1 MSGGQPD
8 LQRKKMNKNFR
19 MVTMAY
25 LIFLSGVLGAMLYAG
40 IVVTA
45 VTFHTDMW
53 LGADLLTRFQ
63 EGQIM
68 TENFLR
74 LSYVV
79 NVLIIVV
86 VLYEGYKF
94 KKFERDTVTK
104 VATFF
109 VLATALLFSQYY
121 IPDIIAM
128 QAQGEAVT
136 KSVAFLNTHKGS
148 ELNSKIFALAL
159 IVLIVQ
165 NMRKACK

>member
-1 MSGGQPD
+1 
-8 LQRKKMNKNFR
+8 MNKYFR
-19 MVTMAY
+19 MTTMSY
-25 LIFLSGVLGAMLYAG
+25 LMFLSAVLGMMLYAG
-40 IVVTA
+40 IVVTS
-45 VTFHTDMW
+45 VTFNTH
-53 LGADLLTRFQ
+53 LYVGAELLTQFQ

-68 TENFLR
+68 TESFLR

-79 NVLIIVV
+79 NVLLVIV

-109 VLATALLFSQYY
+109 VLATGLLFSQYY

-128 QAQGEAVT
+128 QVQGEAMT
-136 KSVAFLNTHKGS
+136 ESAAFLNTHKGS

>member
-1 MSGGQPD
+1 
-8 LQRKKMNKNFR
+8 MNKYFR
-19 MVTMAY
+19 MTTMAY

-53 LGADLLTRFQ
+53 LGADLLTHFQ

-79 NVLIIVV
+79 NLLILVV

-128 QAQGEAVT
+128 QAQGEEVT

-148 ELNSKIFALAL
+148 EINSKIFALAL

>member
-1 MSGGQPD
+1 M
-8 LQRKKMNKNFR
+8 M
-19 MVTMAY
+19 Y
-25 LIFLSGVLGAMLYAG
+25 LIFTSSVLGMMLYAG
-40 IVVTA
+40 IVVTS
-45 VTFHTDMW
+45 VTFNTH
-53 LGADLLTRFQ
+53 LYVGVELLTQFQ

-79 NVLIIVV
+79 NVLLLTV

-94 KKFERDTVTK
+94 KKFERDTVTQ

-109 VLATALLFSQYY
+109 VLATGLLFTQYY
-121 IPDIIAM
+121 MPDIIAM
-128 QAQGEAVT
+128 QAQGEEMT
-136 KSVAFLNTHKGS
+136 TSVAFLNTHKGS
-148 ELNSKIFALAL
+148 ELNSKFFALSL

>member
-1 MSGGQPD
+1 M
-8 LQRKKMNKNFR
+8 
-19 MVTMAY
+19 
-25 LIFLSGVLGAMLYAG
+25 FLSAVLGMMLYAG

-45 VTFHTDMW
+45 VTFHTDAW
-53 LGADLLTRFQ
+53 IGVELLTQFQ

-79 NVLIIVV
+79 NVLIVAV

-104 VATFF
+104 VVTFF
-109 VLATALLFSQYY
+109 VLATGLLFSQYY

-128 QAQGEAVT
+128 QAQGEAMT
-136 KSVAFLNTHKGS
+136 ESVAFLNTHKGS

>member
-1 MSGGQPD
+1 MTTIGYI
-8 LQRKKMNKNFR
+8 
-19 MVTMAY
+19 V
-25 LIFLSGVLGAMLYAG
+25 FLSSVLGMMLYAG
-40 IVVTA
+40 IVVTS
-45 VTFHTDMW
+45 VTFNTD
-53 LGADLLTRFQ
+53 LYVGAQLLTQFQ

-79 NVLIIVV
+79 NLLILVV

-94 KKFERDTVTK
+94 KKFERDTVTQ

-121 IPDIIAM
+121 LPDIIAM
-128 QAQGEAVT
+128 QQQGEAVT

-148 ELNSKIFALAL
+148 EINSKIFVMSLL
-159 IVLIVQ
+159 VLIVQ